1 MTPDKS
7 REYLPDDTGFSISH
21 RRMVASSLGRESSSP
36 LPPPT
41 RSSNPKRTTR
51 EKHEGRGGGEARRS
65 DSCGKTVMAISHVR
79 PKGGIYDR
87 PRQNARGEAGC
98 ESARERGRERSGE
111 PRYDPINVFL
121 GTFLFLSLR
130 LGSISARFRASFDS
144 PLGYSMPPPFP
155 PSLVLS
161 FPRGGIVKFSIYHV
175 DGRKYI

>member
-1 MTPDKS
+1 MIS
-7 REYLPDDTGFSISH
+7 RT
-21 RRMVASSLGRESSSP
+21 
-36 LPPPT
+36 PPP
-41 RSSNPKRTTR
+41 RLDLRILS
-51 EKHEGRGGGEARRS
+51 EQHARNTKDAAAAAAARH

-87 PRQNARGEAGC
+87 PRQSEAGC
-98 ESARERGRERSGE
+98 ESARERERERERGE

-155 PSLVLS
+155 PSPSLS
-161 FPRGGIVKFSIYHV
+161 L
-175 DGRKYI
+175 

>member
-1 MTPDKS
+1 MIS
-7 REYLPDDTGFSISH
+7 RT
-21 RRMVASSLGRESSSP
+21 
-36 LPPPT
+36 PPP
-41 RSSNPKRTTR
+41 RLDLRILS
-51 EKHEGRGGGEARRS
+51 EQHARNTKDAAAAAAARH

-87 PRQNARGEAGC
+87 PRQSARGEAGC
-98 ESARERGRERSGE
+98 ESARERERGE

-155 PSLVLS
+155 PSLSLS
-161 FPRGGIVKFSIYHV
+161 LFLSLPRGGIVKFSIYHV